1 MSSLLAQDL
10 NPDVILPYETW
21 QLAIGSIWVVQGVA
35 GIVSKTIVIIALSKQ
50 RSLYANQIFLLSMC
64 LGNVMFLLAVCLL
77 GGWHLKAGGFSL
89 GPGGCV
95 IQAVFIL
102 AAENISLLSIILMTL
117 DRYLVILREKILST
131 RETAFLL
138 SQVWVMPL
146 VMVAIAFGTNSQ
158 GFLFGLQSSGLYCMM
173 AAWDTHLINRI
184 EMVLSI
190 ILIFQGIAG
199 FFFVYGKIYLFYRQT
214 NQNLHILV
222 SLQDSGLGMS
232 DNERRLLIKCSS
244 LALSYCILVGPMWSK
259 LVYEVATSSPVP
271 ASFDALVAVLVAFE
285 PLASSI
291 LVFFFDYSLQSTIK
305 EMLGIS
311 GFLERDHSSD
321 GGRSRGKQ
329 VGPGTSNLGRS
340 TTATT

>member
-1 MSSLLAQDL
+1 MYSLLAQDL
-10 NPDVILPYETW
+10 NHDVIFPFEVW
-21 QLAIGSIWVVQGVA
+21 QRAIGSIWVVQGVA
-35 GIVSKTIVIIALSKQ
+35 GIASNTIVIIALSKQ

-64 LGNVMFLLAVCLL
+64 LGNVMFLLAVCIL

-89 GPGGCV
+89 GPGGC
-95 IQAVFIL
+95 ISQAVFIL

-117 DRYLVILREKILST
+117 DRYLVILKEKYLST
-131 RETAFLL
+131 REIAFLL
-138 SQVWVMPL
+138 SQVWGMPL

-184 EMVLSI
+184 EMVMSI

-199 FFFVYGKIYLFYRQT
+199 FFFVYGKIYLFYRKT
-214 NQNLHILV
+214 NLNLHRLV
-222 SLQDSGLGMS
+222 SSQDPAMAAN
-232 DNERRLLIKCSS
+232 DRRLLIKSSS
-244 LALSYCILVGPMWSK
+244 LALSYCMLVAPMWSK
-259 LVYEVATSSPVP
+259 LVYEVTTSSPVP
-271 ASFDALVAVLVAFE
+271 ASFDALVTVLLAFE

-291 LVFFFDYSLQSTIK
+291 LVFLFDYSLQSTIK

-311 GFLERDHSSD
+311 SSLERDHSSD

-329 VGPGTSNLGRS
+329 VGPGTSILGTS
-340 TTATT
+340 HTATTK